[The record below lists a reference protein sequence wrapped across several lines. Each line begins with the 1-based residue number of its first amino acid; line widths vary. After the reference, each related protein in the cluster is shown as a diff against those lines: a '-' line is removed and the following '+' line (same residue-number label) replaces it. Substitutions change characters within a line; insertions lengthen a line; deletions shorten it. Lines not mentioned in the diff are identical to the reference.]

1 MKVKQ
6 YSVDMPVA
14 KIRKSPHHMR
24 KESGELKIAELA
36 ESIKK
41 HGLIHALSVVED
53 PDGEGYELT
62 NGHRRLMAHKHAK
75 LPIARV
81 NIYEYEQ
88 AELDDESLRRQAVA
102 EHLLAANSAEPLIP
116 LERARYY
123 ADAMEQF
130 DWEIEDLARVH
141 NLTTAAIADDMLFLN
156 LDPQVLDLA
165 QAHTESFSE
174 ANLRVLAEYA
184 TPSAKKGWAMTP
196 TEQIEVARELA
207 LQTDKKLV
215 ESPRALQAH
224 IRTIVQK
231 RRQDATKAKRKLGQ
245 GQDDPVKALFKL
257 LEAVQKSV
265 DELAKA
271 DFSSI
276 KAIDP
281 RDKGK
286 ATQDLFELAQQLIDI
301 AENTV
306 GDLKTRQPTTPVAA

>member
-1 MKVKQ
+1 VKVKE
-6 YSVDMPVA
+6 YSVDMPVS
-14 KIRKSPHHMR
+14 KIRQSPFHMR
-24 KESGELKIAELA
+24 KESSEQKIDQLA

-53 PDGEGYELT
+53 PDGGYELI
-62 NGHRRLMAHKHAK
+62 NGHRRWLAHKRGK
-75 LPIARV
+75 ISTARV
-81 NIYEYEQ
+81 NIYEYEA
-88 AELDDESLRRQAVA
+88 AELADESLRREVVA

-130 DWEIEDLARVH
+130 GWEIEDLARVH
-141 NLTTAAIADDMLFLN
+141 SLTPEAIADDMLFLN

-165 QAHTESFSE
+165 QAHTDSFSE

-184 TPSAKKGWAMTP
+184 TPSAKKGWAMTSA
-196 TEQIEVARELA
+196 EQLQVARELA

-224 IRTIVQK
+224 IKSIVQK
-231 RRQDATKAKRKLGQ
+231 RRQDATRAKRKLGQ
-245 GQDDPVKALFKL
+245 GKDDPVKALFKL
-257 LEAVQKSV
+257 LEGVERSV

-276 KAIDP
+276 TAIDP

-286 ATQDLFELAQQLIDI
+286 ATQELFNLAQQLIDL
-301 AENTV
+301 AESKV
-306 GDLKTRQPTTPVAA
+306 GQLKTRQPAQVAA